1 MKIESRPFLDPQH
14 PTEWKI
20 TRVDFDGAQRR
31 YAAANARRDSFLQQV
46 MGRSR
51 LVQLSN
57 KAANRIP
64 GMISTSL
71 SGSPNTRFLG
81 QHGVNF
87 CIEPPSYT
95 RAWETTTQILTRL
108 QQDTKA
114 IGSTLV
120 VFSVPALQDVDG
132 PYRKKIE
139 AKAPD
144 PDTVCFDQ
152 APGHQRLQDI
162 LRARKIQYVD
172 LLPVFR
178 AITQSGTRL
187 FWESDRHWNPEGHNI
202 AAEHVLSHLVTEKLL
217 IPEQP
222 ATDLEDA
229 TRLP

>member
-1 MKIESRPFLDPQH
+1 M
-14 PTEWKI
+14 
-20 TRVDFDGAQRR
+20 
-31 YAAANARRDSFLQQV
+31 
-46 MGRSR
+46 
-51 LVQLSN
+51 
-57 KAANRIP
+57 
-64 GMISTSL
+64 
-71 SGSPNTRFLG
+71 
-81 QHGVNF
+81 
-87 CIEPPSYT
+87 
-95 RAWETTTQILTRL
+95 
-108 QQDTKA
+108 
-114 IGSTLV
+114 
-120 VFSVPALQDVDG
+120 FSVPALQDVDG
-132 PYRKKIE
+132 PYREKIE

-217 IPEQP
+217 ISEQP
-222 ATDLEDA
+222 ATDLEGA